1 MGESFGILLISGG
14 HERAHYAFMLATA
27 AAAMGRPVMLFATN
41 AGVQALRQDWRP
53 IDPDRRDDQVMA
65 RGLAGLDELREAARD
80 LGIRL
85 TACDAAMH
93 LAQLTPDDLL
103 PGAEIIGIPTFL
115 GATGQVITL

>member
-1 MGESFGILLISGG
+1 MAESLGILLISGG

-27 AAAMGRPVMLFATN
+27 AAAMGRPVLLFATN

-53 IDPDRRDDQVMA
+53 MDPDRRDDLVMA
-65 RGLAGLDELREAARD
+65 RGLAGLDELRTAAQD

-93 LAQLTPDDLL
+93 LALLAPEDLL
-103 PGAEIIGIPTFL
+103 PGVEIVGIPTFL
-115 GATGQVITL
+115 AATRQVITL